1 MKDSRKGEC
10 LWSEWSGEGYRTY
23 DSSTIVFYTEDH
35 VDVEHEVVKR
45 ALASALQ
52 RDGVVHSLGD
62 AFKKI
67 ENAKTS
73 YGQCL
78 KWALENKQIHG
89 VWGGKDE
96 GELRR
101 ALSVSYT
108 GQEVRRK
115 RFPNCPHCGG
125 RPNRLRVVVADS
137 PEGGRWTKMKLVV
150 CDECQFVWRSRT
162 SANAVTAY
170 HSDREMR
177 DEKKKN
183 EKEKAKAKKAKR
195 PKPVSQPST

>member
-1 MKDSRKGEC
+1 VKKPGGLSDVAWMDDAACAQPEHAHIKKYWFSKVPKEKYAAKNLC
-10 LWSEWSGEGYRTY
+10 
-23 DSSTIVFYTEDH
+23 YTCP
-35 VDVEHEVVKR
+35 VR
-45 ALASALQ
+45 S
-52 RDGVVHSLGD
+52 
-62 AFKKI
+62 
-67 ENAKTS
+67 
-73 YGQCL
+73 QCL

-125 RPNRLRVVVADS
+125 RPSKLRVVVADS

-170 HSDREMR
+170 HADREVR
-177 DEKKKN
+177 NEKKKN
-183 EKEKAKAKKAKR
+183 EKEKVKSKRIKKEK
-195 PKPVSQPST
+195 ST